1 MSNECKSCK
10 TKIVW
15 CKTSKGKM
23 IPVNLFSLPEKDKL
37 LLIDRWRKGD
47 NTPLN
52 FNPQMHVAH
61 FATCP
66 NASEH
71 HQNKR

>member
-1 MSNECKSCK
+1 
-10 TKIVW
+10 
-15 CKTSKGKM
+15 M